1 LRLELPRSLGRV
13 EGSRFLPMTKPQR
26 RLEVVDALR
35 GFAIVSIMLVHN
47 LEHFEFY
54 FKPEGLP
61 AWLVSLDSHVW
72 NTVFFLFG
80 GKSYAIFALLFGL
93 TFSIQDEN
101 QARKGFDFRPRFAWR
116 LVLLF
121 GFGLLNSMLYQ
132 GDILMIYALL
142 GFVLLPVARLR
153 TGVVAFIATVMLL
166 QPYLLFEMVQG
177 ILHPVAKLPNPSS
190 WAHFGKSAGYMSKG
204 SLLAEWWGNLTNGRV
219 AVFLWCWE
227 VGRVLQT
234 CALFLLG
241 MLAGRLAL
249 FSNKALSGAV
259 WKWILGC
266 AIVAFL
272 GLQFGADTVRRL
284 FEAESARRPLVAAWG
299 SLANFTFMVVLLA
312 GFVLLYRL
320 DGCRRVQSWLAPIG
334 RMSLSNYVIQSL
346 IGTTLYHGYGF
357 GLYKYT
363 GASVCL
369 LIGLALAVLQGL
381 FSAWWFRSHSQGPL
395 EALWHTWTW
404 ADRRPA
410 VVSAAPLAVEGA
422 SSRDDSNGTTG
433 R

>member
-1 LRLELPRSLGRV
+1 MS
-13 EGSRFLPMTKPQR
+13 KPQS

-54 FKPEGLP
+54 FKPAGLP
-61 AWLVSLDSHVW
+61 AWLVSLDSQVW
-72 NTVFFLFG
+72 TTVFFLFG

-93 TFSIQDEN
+93 TFAIQDEN

-116 LVLLF
+116 LILLF

-153 TGVVAFIATVMLL
+153 TGLVACIAAVLLL
-166 QPYLLFEMVQG
+166 QPYLIYEMLQG
-177 ILHPVAKLPNPSS
+177 ILHPIAKLPNPSS
-190 WAHFGKSAGYMSKG
+190 WAYFGKSAEYMSKG
-204 SLLAEWWGNLTNGRV
+204 NLLAEWWGNLTNGRT

-227 VGRVLQT
+227 VGRIFQT
-234 CALFLLG
+234 CGLFMLG

-249 FSNKALSGAV
+249 FSDKALSGV
-259 WKWILGC
+259 LWRWILGV
-266 AIVAFL
+266 AVIVFAGF
-272 GLQFGADTVRRL
+272 QFGAGAIKGVL
-284 FEAESARRPLVAAWG
+284 EAESARRPLMSAWG
-299 SLANFTFMVVLLA
+299 SLTNFAFMVILVA

-320 DGCRRVQSWLAPIG
+320 PACRRVQSWLSPIG
-334 RMSLSNYVIQSL
+334 RMSLSNYVIQSI

-357 GLYKYT
+357 GLYKHT
-363 GASVCL
+363 GATVCL
-369 LIGLALAVLQGL
+369 LIGLTLAVLQGF

-395 EALWHTWTW
+395 ESLWHTWTW
-404 ADRRPA
+404 VGRRAKETPVA
-410 VVSAAPLAVEGA
+410 SPIKETVS
-422 SSRDDSNGTTG
+422 
-433 R
+433 

>member
-1 LRLELPRSLGRV
+1 MS
-13 EGSRFLPMTKPQR
+13 KPQS

-54 FKPEGLP
+54 FKPAGLP
-61 AWLVSLDSHVW
+61 AWLVSLDSQIW

-93 TFSIQDEN
+93 TFAIQDEN
-101 QARKGFDFRPRFAWR
+101 QARKGADFRPRFAWR

-132 GDILMIYALL
+132 GDILLIYALL

-153 TGVVAFIATVMLL
+153 TGVVACIAALLLL
-166 QPYLLFEMVQG
+166 QPYLLFEMIQG
-177 ILHPVAKLPNPSS
+177 LLYPVAKLPNPAS
-190 WAHFGKSAGYMSKG
+190 WAYFGKSAEYMSKTA
-204 SLLAEWWGNLTNGRV
+204 LLPEWWGNLTNGRT

-227 VGRVLQT
+227 VGRVFQT
-234 CALFLLG
+234 CALFMFG

-249 FSNKALSGAV
+249 FSDKALAGSL
-259 WKWILGC
+259 WKRILGVAGLAFVALYFSAG
-266 AIVAFL
+266 AIK
-272 GLQFGADTVRRL
+272 GLFA
-284 FEAESARRPLVAAWG
+284 AESAYRPLMSAWG
-299 SLANFTFMVVLLA
+299 SLSNFAFMLVLVA
-312 GFVLLYRL
+312 GFVLLYRI
-320 DGCRRVQSWLAPIG
+320 GACRRVQSWLAPIG
-334 RMSLSNYVIQSL
+334 RMSLSNYVIQSI

-363 GASVCL
+363 GATVCL
-369 LIGLALAVLQGL
+369 FIGLSLAVLQGL

-395 EALWHTWTW
+395 EALWHRWTW
-404 ADRRPA
+404 FGRKETGVPK
-410 VVSAAPLAVEGA
+410 PLTQEQQENVA
-422 SSRDDSNGTTG
+422 SPR
-433 R
+433 